1 MIKIT
6 SISLIKNYD
15 GRELCHDVLF
25 SKKNLQKDRALLLI
39 IDFVQILQLDAF

>member
-25 SKKNLQKDRALLLI
+25 SKENLQKDRALLLI
-39 IDFVQILQLDAF
+39 IDFI